1 MNRDEIR
8 EGLEQAGLSK
18 YQADAFLTL
27 LEQGVSPAVDVAKN
41 CSVPTPRIYDVLKD
55 LERMGYVETVDRDTL
70 HARARNP
77 VDVIE
82 ELHERSERLA
92 DTASEIEDRWERSP
106 LGEHEVNVLRRA
118 DAAVDHAKDL
128 IRDADTVVDVA
139 ATDAEL
145 LGLENALAD
154 VDDDVHV
161 RASVYFTEHDP
172 ASVDA
177 YSAIDVVTELRERTV
192 PGPLLVIVDRT
203 AACFSPTTRL
213 PDPYGLVL
221 NDDIISFVFQWYF
234 QTCLWSV
241 WEPVSD
247 RRSFPLEYVSLDE
260 FIRDVFPLW
269 RDGAAITAT
278 VHGIDTESGDARTV
292 TGTVTDITYTG
303 MDVTNDCPPTVGQLA
318 GRSLVGLSTA
328 DRTYRVGSWGA
339 LFEEIEARRIVLES
353 IELDYPS
360 HCDCDRD
367 VDDRTDAD
375 LSAAALP

>member
-55 LERMGYVETVDRDTL
+55 LERMGYVETIDRDTL

-82 ELHERSERLA
+82 ELHDRSERLA

-106 LGEHEVNVLRRA
+106 LGEHEVNMLRRG
-118 DAAVDHAKDL
+118 DAAVDHAKEL
-128 IRDADTVVDVA
+128 IRNADTVVDVA

-145 LGLENALAD
+145 LGLESALAD

-161 RASVYFTEHDP
+161 RASVYVTDESGSGSGSGDSR
-172 ASVDA
+172 SVSDA
-177 YSAIDVVTELRERTV
+177 VTERRERTV

-213 PDPYGLVL
+213 PEPYGLVF
-221 NDDIISFVFQWYF
+221 NDEIISFVFQWYF

-241 WEPVSD
+241 WEPV
-247 RRSFPLEYVSLDE
+247 RERQSFPLAYVSLDE
-260 FIRDVFPLW
+260 FIGDVYPLW
-269 RDGAAITAT
+269 RDGATITAT
-278 VHGIDTESGDARTV
+278 VHGVDTETGEAREL
-292 TGTVTDITYTG
+292 TGTVADIAYTG
-303 MDVTNDCPPTVGQLA
+303 MDLTSDCPPTVGQLA
-318 GRSLVGLSTA
+318 GRSLIGLSTA

-339 LFEEIEARRIVLES
+339 LFEDIEARRIVLQS
-353 IELDYPS
+353 IEFDYPS
-360 HCDCDRD
+360 RRDRD
-367 VDDRTDAD
+367 VDDPIDDERP
-375 LSAAALP
+375 AALP